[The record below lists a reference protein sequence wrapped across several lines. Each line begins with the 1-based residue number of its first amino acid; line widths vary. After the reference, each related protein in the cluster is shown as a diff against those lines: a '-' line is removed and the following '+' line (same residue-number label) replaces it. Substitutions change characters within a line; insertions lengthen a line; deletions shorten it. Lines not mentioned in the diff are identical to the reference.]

1 MNRDEA
7 RGGRRTTATRQ
18 LRKPAGGRSQ
28 TPEPAAI
35 AWPSVSSLADSVACA
50 MSEKRRNA
58 KLRAEQK
65 AEKVAE
71 MKADLLRMYEECKQ
85 AGVVVE
91 VGTGDM
97 PAGLRRHA
105 SECLASGSRRGA
117 SLDILRRS
125 PDAHEDLEG
134 QLPRGGRRSCDAH
147 AASFTFGNQ
156 LSTGH
161 RPATREGL
169 AQRISA
175 RQLSKGQRVDAQG
188 ALDKADGVA
197 DAVLRGDPLR
207 KDVCDESLGRK
218 GGREDFMGWLRGAY
232 QRACV
237 FIPRARRG

>member
-28 TPEPAAI
+28 TPDPAAI

-97 PAGLRRHA
+97 PAGLHRHA

-117 SLDILRRS
+117 SLDILPVRRS

-134 QLPRGGRRSCDAH
+134 QSHSTTLKLSAFTVTKLLAPIFH
-147 AASFTFGNQ
+147 ASFG
-156 LSTGH
+156 S
-161 RPATREGL
+161 
-169 AQRISA
+169 SA
-175 RQLSKGQRVDAQG
+175 HY
-188 ALDKADGVA
+188 
-197 DAVLRGDPLR
+197 
-207 KDVCDESLGRK
+207 LG
-218 GGREDFMGWLRGAY
+218 G
-232 QRACV
+232 
-237 FIPRARRG
+237 PTRRGMAWGMLLQRDPPHSVMLLIACLPIDRYETWLLVFHLTSMEPVGL